1 MPFVPLLSLMLA
13 VLPPQEPIRIGV
25 VAVDKPDSGDLH
37 FLRAGRLA
45 VDACNGKGGVL
56 GSPVELVVEAAAT
69 PADAMAAVGRLDGAG
84 VVAVIAPPETRLGE
98 VVRRAAQSKMP
109 CAGFAPQPAAI
120 ARTLDALL
128 SKTFRVQQIAFVRDA
143 SKEAHELGRLLA
155 KGGLSAPTE
164 VLYELEL
171 GISAKALAKKLDAE
185 RPEQRVPPAFD
196 PVDDEAPTTN
206 DGAARDVRERH
217 PTRRRDGRR
226 LNCIEVGRT
235 RLSTRVQLVI
245 NVVAGLVLFAFGVAA
260 IGSVLIPE

>member
-1 MPFVPLLSLMLA
+1 MGQEPSPPAPARATDGPRAHGNGSVRYARRLPKAESRGESMLSVPLWVSLSA
-13 VLPPQEPIRIGV
+13 ALPPQEPIRIGV

-143 SKEAHELGRLLA
+143 SKEAHELGRLL
-155 KGGLSAPTE
+155 G
-164 VLYELEL
+164 
-171 GISAKALAKKLDAE
+171 
-185 RPEQRVPPAFD
+185 
-196 PVDDEAPTTN
+196 
-206 DGAARDVRERH
+206 
-217 PTRRRDGRR
+217 
-226 LNCIEVGRT
+226 
-235 RLSTRVQLVI
+235 
-245 NVVAGLVLFAFGVAA
+245 
-260 IGSVLIPE
+260 